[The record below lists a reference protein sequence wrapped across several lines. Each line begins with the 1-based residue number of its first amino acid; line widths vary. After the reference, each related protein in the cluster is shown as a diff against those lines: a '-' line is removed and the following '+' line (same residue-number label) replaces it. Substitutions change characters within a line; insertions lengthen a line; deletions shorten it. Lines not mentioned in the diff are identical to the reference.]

1 MVALG
6 VVEDDVEL
14 DCLAVTPDGQVIA
27 RTAGGKADDVTV
39 LNLVAIEGHNP
50 IDLLEDDDR
59 NIVDHAHHDAGVT
72 HKTADDILVVVVDLH
87 LTANCHISIAD
98 LDEPCSIRAHPNFE
112 HWNRKIIWMHA
123 SLSLPSWA
131 FGFGNI

>member
-6 VVEDDVEL
+6 VVEDDIEL

-27 RTAGGKADDVTV
+27 RTAGSKTDDVAV
-39 LNLVAIEGHNP
+39 LDLVAVEAHESIS
-50 IDLLEDDDR
+50 LLEDDDR

-72 HKTADDILVVVVDLH
+72 HKTTDDILVMVVNLH

-98 LDEPCSIRAHPNFE
+98 LDEPCSIRAHPNFK
-112 HWNRKIIWMHA
+112 HRNRKTIWIHV
-123 SLSLPSWA
+123 SLSFPSWA